1 MEANLEQYSEPC
13 GTFKIKVLAKIVATF
28 SFWLFRK
35 KLYITFFKILNSNLL
50 PVTTWGKSSIHMW
63 RGFWIRLCS
72 NWLFSIRFI
81 LDICQSSECV
91 SAIYTTTIIKR
102 LPVRSIVSAMHRIIL
117 FAAKSTSKSTLCSTY
132 LLNNKIIIRV
142 S

>member
-13 GTFKIKVLAKIVATF
+13 WTFKIKVLAKIVAAF
-28 SFWLFRK
+28 SFWQFRK
-35 KLYITFFKILNSNLL
+35 KLYITFCKILNSNLL

-81 LDICQSSECV
+81 LDIWQSSECV

-102 LPVRSIVSAMHRIIL
+102 LPVRSVG
-117 FAAKSTSKSTLCSTY
+117 Y
-132 LLNNKIIIRV
+132 LLNKFRHASNNIVRGQIHVQIHFMFDM
-142 S
+142 SSE